1 MMKILTLEQEQVLK
15 RERDFLNDLRVRLVD
30 FGASQESLETMGQSI
45 AQLDDLFL
53 LVMVGEFNAGK
64 SAVIN
69 AFLGQKLL
77 KEGVTPTTTQ
87 INILRYGEDTARKVV
102 AENQEVLLLPVDLLS
117 EVSIVDTPGTNAIVR
132 YHEELTRHF
141 VPRADL
147 VLFITSVDRPFTE
160 SERTFMQHIRDWG
173 KKVVIVINK
182 LDILQDEDEL
192 RQVEDFVRD
201 NARELLGVAPEIFT
215 VSARLALRAKQ
226 GEPDLWE
233 PSQFGALEAY
243 IQDTLDQESQIKLK
257 FLNPLGVSD
266 HLVQDITE
274 DAQQQRHVLDDDLA
288 LLRNIDQQ
296 QEIYQK
302 DMQKE
307 FELRLSEIENIFF
320 EMEQRGGEFFE
331 DRFRLARVFDLIK
344 KEQMQRDFEQEVVAD
359 VPQRVD
365 QKVNS
370 LIDWLVE
377 SDLRQWKAITDY
389 LSNRKLTHKE
399 KIIGNTIGTDFVY
412 DRDRLLEAI
421 GREADRVVAT
431 YDKDFETE
439 KIAMD
444 AQNAVAASLAVEIGA
459 VGLGAIIT
467 ALATTMAAD
476 VTGILTASL
485 VAVLGLFIIPAS
497 RRKAKKELHERLAEL
512 RTKLI
517 STLRKEFEKE
527 IKRSVARIEEAIA
540 PYSRFVR
547 AETNRTEEILGA
559 LKSASMEI
567 DQLKAEITAWH
578 E

>member
-1 MMKILTLEQEQVLK
+1 MKILTLEQEQVLK

-30 FGASQESLETMGQSI
+30 FGASKESLETMGQSI

-77 KEGVTPTTTQ
+77 KEGVTPTTSQ
-87 INILRYGEDTARKVV
+87 INILRYGEETARKVV

-201 NARELLGVAPEIFT
+201 NARELLGVAPEIFI

-233 PSQFGALEAY
+233 ASQFGPLEEY
-243 IQDTLDQESQIKLK
+243 IQETLDKESQIKLK

-266 HLVQDITE
+266 HLVKDINE
-274 DAQQQRHVLDDDLA
+274 DAQKQRHVLDDDLA

-302 DMQKE
+302 DKAKE
-307 FELRLSEIENIFF
+307 FELRMSEIENIFF
-320 EMEQRGGEFFE
+320 EMEQRGDEFFE

-344 KEQMQRDFEQEVVAD
+344 KEQMQLDFEQEVVAD

-389 LSNRKLTHKE
+389 LSNRKLAHKE

-485 VAVLGLFIIPAS
+485 VALLGFFIIPAS
-497 RRKAKKELHERLAEL
+497 RRKAKKELHETLAEL

-517 STLRKEFEKE
+517 ATLRKEFEKE
-527 IKRSVARIEEAIA
+527 ITRSVARIEEAIA

-547 AETNRTEEILGA
+547 AETTRTEEILDA
-559 LKSASMEI
+559 LKSARMEI
-567 DQLKAEITAWH
+567 DQLKAEITAW
-578 E
+578 

>member
-1 MMKILTLEQEQVLK
+1 MRILTLEQEQVLK

-30 FGASQESLETMGQSI
+30 FGASKESLETMGQSI

-64 SAVIN
+64 SALIN
-69 AFLGQKLL
+69 ALLGQKLL
-77 KEGVTPTTTQ
+77 KEGVTPTTSQ
-87 INILRYGEDTARKVV
+87 INILRYGEETARKVV
-102 AENQEVLLLPVDLLS
+102 AENQEILLLPVDLLS

-160 SERTFMQHIRDWG
+160 SERNFMQHIRDWG

-201 NARELLGVAPEIFT
+201 NVRNLLGVIPEIFT
-215 VSARLALRAKQ
+215 VSARLALRAKT
-226 GEPDLWE
+226 GEPHLWE
-233 PSQFGALEAY
+233 ESQFGPLEDY
-243 IQDTLDQESQIKLK
+243 IQETLDKESQIKLK
-257 FLNPLGVSD
+257 FLNPLGVST
-266 HLVQDITE
+266 HLVEDITK
-274 DAQQQRHVLDDDLA
+274 DAQEQRRVLEDDLV
-288 LLRNIDQQ
+288 LLRNVDQQ
-296 QEIYQK
+296 QEIYQEDK
-302 DMQKE
+302 AKE
-307 FELRLSEIENIFF
+307 FELRTSEIENIFF
-320 EMEQRGGEFFE
+320 EMEQRGDEFFE

-344 KEQMQRDFEQEVVAD
+344 KDRMQSDFEQEVVAD

-377 SDLRQWKAITDY
+377 SDLRQWRAITDY
-389 LSNRKLTHKE
+389 LSDRKLAHKE

-421 GREADRVVAT
+421 GREAERVVAT

-439 KIAMD
+439 KIGMD

-485 VAVLGLFIIPAS
+485 VAVLGFFIIPAS

-547 AETNRTEEILGA
+547 AETTQTEEILEA

-567 DQLKAEITAWH
+567 DQLKAEITAW
-578 E
+578 

>member
-1 MMKILTLEQEQVLK
+1 MKILTHEQEQVLK
-15 RERDFLNDLRVRLVD
+15 RERDFLNDLRVDLVG
-30 FGASQESLETMGQSI
+30 FSASEESLETLGLSI

-69 AFLGQKLL
+69 ALLGEKLL
-77 KEGVTPTTTQ
+77 KEGVTPTTSK
-87 INILRYGEDTARKVV
+87 INILRYGEETSRKVV
-102 AENQEVLLLPVDLLS
+102 AESQEVLFLPVDLLS

-160 SERTFMQHIRDWG
+160 SERTFMEHIRDWG

-182 LDILQDEDEL
+182 LDILQEEQEL

-201 NARELLGVAPEIFT
+201 NARDLLGVAPEIFT

-226 GEPDLWE
+226 GEDNLWE
-233 PSQFGALEAY
+233 PSQFGPLETY
-243 IQDTLDQESQIKLK
+243 IEDTLDKTSQIKLK
-257 FLNPLGVSD
+257 FLNPLGVSTR
-266 HLVQDITE
+266 LVEDIRE
-274 DAQQQRHVLDDDLA
+274 ISKERRQVLDEDLI
-288 LLRNIDQQ
+288 LLRNVDQQ

-302 DMQKE
+302 DKAKE
-307 FELRLSEIENIFF
+307 FELRMAEIENIFL
-320 EMEQRGGEFFE
+320 EMEQRGDEFFE
-331 DRFRLARVFDLIK
+331 DRFRLARVLDLIK
-344 KEQMQRDFEQEVVAD
+344 KDRMQADFKKEVVAD

-365 QKVNS
+365 QKVNE

-377 SDLRQWKAITDY
+377 SDLRQWKSVTDY
-389 LSNRKLTHKE
+389 ISDRKSAHKE
-399 KIIGNTIGTDFVY
+399 RIIGSSIGSEFVY
-412 DRDRLLEAI
+412 DRNRLLDAI
-421 GREADRVVAT
+421 GREAERVVES
-431 YDKDFETE
+431 YDKEYETE
-439 KIAMD
+439 KIAID

-467 ALATTMAAD
+467 ALATTVAAD

-485 VAVLGLFIIPAS
+485 VAVLGFFIIPAS
-497 RRKAKKELHERLAEL
+497 RRKAKKELHERLEEL

-517 STLRKEFEKE
+517 STLRAAFEKE
-527 IKRSVARIEEAIA
+527 MTRSVERIEEAIA

-547 AETNRTEEILGA
+547 AEAAQTEEILDA
-559 LKSASMEI
+559 LKSARMEI
-567 DQLKAEITAWH
+567 DQLQAEINIW
-578 E
+578 